1 MSPRGRG
8 ANGELGH
15 VLPLRNLLAG
25 GKAAG
30 GGLALSPRGGAWAKH
45 GVTALYVGGWMV
57 ASSLLILLNKVI
69 LTDYGFPYPIT
80 LSGMGMLFS
89 CLMSQFVVRGLGVES
104 PKPEVDWEFWVKKI
118 LPIGFLA
125 ALALTFG
132 NMAYLSL
139 SVSFIQMLKSFTP
152 VMTLVLS
159 LLAGLEQRNNYL
171 FLSVTVICL
180 GMMIAAF
187 GEIAFTVTGFTHM
200 MLSQSSEASKLVASQ
215 VLLSKLKF
223 SKWQVM

>member
-30 GGLALSPRGGAWAKH
+30 GGLSPQGGAWAKH

-171 FLSVTVICL
+171 FLLVTVICL